1 MTDEHKTP
9 QDTAFQDEVGGF
21 DAESALGEG
30 EWTPAEMEI
39 GDNRSGDDENV
50 DMEELY
56 RESLDHIQEGEIIK
70 GRIVQIERDAVLVD
84 VGYKSE
90 GLIPLSEFKEGAK
103 DLKVGDEVDVLL
115 ESKED
120 SEGLVVLSKEKANKI
135 KVWDEI
141 SHVYDSDGVVDGEI
155 VGRIKGGLMV
165 DIGLKAFL
173 PGSQV
178 DLRPVRNLDKLIG
191 QRFPMKIIKLNRRR
205 GNIVLSRRLLL

>member
-1 MTDEHKTP
+1 MTDEQKTP
-9 QDTAFQDEVGGF
+9 QDTSFQGEVDEF
-21 DAESALGEG
+21 DAERELAAS
-30 EWTPAEMEI
+30 WRSPAEADI
-39 GDNRSGDDENV
+39 GDSRSDDDEQV

-70 GRIVQIERDAVLVD
+70 GRIVQIERDSVLVD

-90 GLIPLSEFKEGAK
+90 GLIPLSEFKEGAR

-141 SHVYDSDGVVDGEI
+141 GHVYDSDGVVDGVI
-155 VGRIKGGLMV
+155 IGRI
-165 DIGLKAFL
+165 
-173 PGSQV
+173 
-178 DLRPVRNLDKLIG
+178 
-191 QRFPMKIIKLNRRR
+191 
-205 GNIVLSRRLLL
+205 